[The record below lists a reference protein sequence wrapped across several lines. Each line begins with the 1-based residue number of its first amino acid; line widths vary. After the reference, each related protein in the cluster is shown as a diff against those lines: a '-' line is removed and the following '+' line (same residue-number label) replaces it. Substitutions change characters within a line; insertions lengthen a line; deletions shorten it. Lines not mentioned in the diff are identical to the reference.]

1 MERIAFIG
9 FGEVG
14 QTVSKGLLAGQRV
27 EIRAFDLLFDAGK
40 LKDRAA
46 ELGVGVARD
55 HADAVRGA
63 DMVFLAVTAG
73 SSMEAARSCLPGLS
87 AGQLFLDIN
96 SVSPRRKQETAALVA
111 PTGARY
117 VDVAVMT
124 PIAPYAHKAPILC
137 GGPGARGRA
146 GGGPG
151 PGAEGAGGPG

>member
-73 SSMEAARSCLPGLS
+73 SSMEAALVIHLRLARLS
-87 AGQLFLDIN
+87 GRVESFSDD
-96 SVSPRRKQETAALVA
+96 LVQ
-111 PTGARY
+111 
-117 VDVAVMT
+117 
-124 PIAPYAHKAPILC
+124 
-137 GGPGARGRA
+137 
-146 GGGPG
+146 
-151 PGAEGAGGPG
+151 